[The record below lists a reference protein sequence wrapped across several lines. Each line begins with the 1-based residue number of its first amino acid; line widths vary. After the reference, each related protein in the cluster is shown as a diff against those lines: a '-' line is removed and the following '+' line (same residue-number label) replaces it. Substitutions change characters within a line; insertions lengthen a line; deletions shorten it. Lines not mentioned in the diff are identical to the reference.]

1 MTETLIRDIERH
13 FAPLLSDD
21 KITTRPDH
29 WWLTL
34 HFTLCTPSSL
44 TAEYSGWHPAQRH
57 WEIHKGESSLI
68 PGSPLRTAL
77 ISRRLWLVGLCL
89 ICFIPLP
96 LCRKKAACLCRDLAV
111 RCTKHTQADTQKQTH
126 KDVHGGRF
134 SCLLETLQ
142 VASETLYHTPADSY
156 THTHAKNTRELQ
168 CSKPKKGST
177 SVERVQLL
185 IFHYCIPRT
194 LFTFT

>member
-1 MTETLIRDIERH
+1 MTH
-13 FAPLLSDD
+13 FALYPLHSLLSV
-21 KITTRPDH
+21 
-29 WWLTL
+29 
-34 HFTLCTPSSL
+34 

-96 LCRKKAACLCRDLAV
+96 LCRKKRLPACAAIWLWGAPNTHRQ
-111 RCTKHTQADTQKQTH
+111 THKNSKKQTH
-126 KDVHGGRF
+126 KDIHSGRF
-134 SCLLETLQ
+134 FLPFGDTAGGLRDT
-142 VASETLYHTPADSY
+142 VSY
-156 THTHAKNTRELQ
+156 TSRQLHTRKHTRELQ

>member
-1 MTETLIRDIERH
+1 MTH
-13 FAPLLSDD
+13 FALYPLHSLLSV
-21 KITTRPDH
+21 
-29 WWLTL
+29 
-34 HFTLCTPSSL
+34 

-96 LCRKKAACLCRDLAV
+96 LCRKKGCLPVPRFGCEV
-111 RCTKHTQADTQKQTH
+111 HQTH
-126 KDVHGGRF
+126 TGRHTKTRKNRRTKIYTAADF

-142 VASETLYHTPADSY
+142 VASETQYHTPADSY
-156 THTHAKNTRELQ
+156 THANTHVSCSAPNQRKAALQ
-168 CSKPKKGST
+168 
-177 SVERVQLL
+177 
-185 IFHYCIPRT
+185 
-194 LFTFT
+194 